1 MTSIKDKNDYRILVI
16 EDNPGDLLLIED
28 YLREQ
33 IENPHIQI
41 AKKFEEAGYYLS
53 TNQHFDIILLDLS
66 LPDKSG
72 RELIFNIVQISR
84 DIPVI
89 VLTGFSDM
97 EFSIESISLGV
108 SDYLLKND
116 LNASSLYKSILYCL
130 ERKKRVYE
138 LKESE
143 KRYSELFRLNPQPIW
158 IFDLETF
165 KFVQVNHA
173 AVKLYGY
180 SVQEF
185 MNMTVFDFRLE
196 EDNRILRKSLTE
208 NSQNYQTIVRK
219 SKHFTKSGELL
230 DVEVQ
235 GTFIEINDKK
245 YRMIIIS
252 DVTEKNRM
260 EQQIT
265 KAIINTQENERYE
278 IGAELHDNICQ
289 ILASTHMSLGVLNK
303 SVNECGKELFE
314 QCREY
319 ISLAIKEIRNLSHT
333 LAPAFFND
341 STLEEAFA
349 ILLKNCNIENKYTV
363 SLFFHPAINELNINR
378 DLQLNLYR
386 ILQEQ
391 LRNILKYA
399 ECSTIEVEVILNNDR
414 LKMRIADDGVGF
426 DINSVK
432 AEGIGIS
439 NMRRRTELF
448 HGDFNIFSTPGKG
461 CELVI
466 MIPLKAENLNSKTEE
481 PASYSQLIC
490 K

>member
-1 MTSIKDKNDYRILVI
+1 MKIIKDKNDYWILII
-16 EDNPGDLLLIED
+16 EDNPGDLVLIED
-28 YLREQ
+28 YLTEQ
-33 IENPHIQI
+33 IEVPRIQT
-41 AKKFEEAGYYLS
+41 AKNFQEAHNFLS
-53 TNQHFDIILLDLS
+53 SGSHFDIVLLDLT
-66 LPDKSG
+66 LPDLSG
-72 RELIFNIVQISR
+72 MDLISRILGISR

-97 EFSIESISLGV
+97 EFSIQSISLGV

-130 ERKKRVYE
+130 ERKKRVHE

-173 AVKLYGY
+173 AVQLYGY
-180 SVQEF
+180 SVEEF
-185 MNMTVFDFRLE
+185 LNMTVFDFKSEKDNKRLRRTLI
-196 EDNRILRKSLTE
+196 EDAE
-208 NSQNYQTIVRK
+208 NNQTSQRK
-219 SKHFTKSGELL
+219 SKHLTKSGELL
-230 DVEVQ
+230 DVEIQ
-235 GTFIEINDKK
+235 ATFIVINDKK
-245 YRMIIIS
+245 YRMVIIS
-252 DVTEKNRM
+252 DVTEKNRV

-265 KAIINTQENERYE
+265 KAIIKTQENERYE

-289 ILASTHMSLGVLNK
+289 ILASTHISLGVLSK
-303 SVNECGKELFE
+303 SVNKSGMELFE

-319 ISLAIKEIRNLSHT
+319 ISLATQEIRNLSHR

-341 STLEEAFA
+341 STLEEAFQ
-349 ILLKNCNIENKYTV
+349 ILLKNCNVENKYIV
-363 SLFFHPAINELNINR
+363 SLFFHPAIDELNINR

-399 ECSTIEVEVILNNDR
+399 DCKTIEVDLILNNDKI
-414 LKMRIADDGVGF
+414 KMRIADDGVGF
-426 DINSVK
+426 DPNAVK
-432 AEGIGIS
+432 GGIGLS

-448 HGDFNIFSTPGKG
+448 GGEFTIFSSPGNG

-466 MIPLKAENLNSKTEE
+466 MIPLKPENLNSKTEKTSLS
-481 PASYSQLIC
+481 PWFNF

>member
-1 MTSIKDKNDYRILVI
+1 MIKDKSDYRILVV
-16 EDNPGDLLLIED
+16 EDNAGDLLLIQD
-28 YLREQ
+28 YLTEQ
-33 IENPHIQI
+33 IELPAIQV
-41 AKKFEEAGYYLS
+41 AKNFQEA
-53 TNQHFDIILLDLS
+53 QHFFTNDHQFDIVLLDLT
-66 LPDKSG
+66 LPDRSG
-72 RELIFNIVQISR
+72 RELITNILKICG
-84 DIPVI
+84 DTPVI

-97 EFSIESISLGV
+97 DFSIQSISLGV

-158 IFDLETF
+158 IFDIETF

-180 SVQEF
+180 TMEEF
-185 MNMTVFDFRLE
+185 MNLTVFDFRLE
-196 EDNRILRKSLTE
+196 EDNVSLRKSLAHDSE
-208 NSQNYQTIVRK
+208 NYQTVHRR

-235 GTFIEINDKK
+235 ATFIVINDRK
-245 YRMIIIS
+245 YRMVIIT
-252 DVTEKNRM
+252 DVTEKNRV

-265 KAIINTQENERYE
+265 KAIIKTQENERYE

-289 ILASTHMSLGVLNK
+289 ILASTHMSLGVLSK
-303 SVNECGKELFE
+303 SVNDCGKELFQ
-314 QCREY
+314 QCRDY
-319 ISLAIKEIRNLSHT
+319 INLATQEIRNLSHR

-341 STLEEAFA
+341 STLEEAFE
-349 ILLKNCNIENKYTV
+349 ILLKNCNIENKHEV
-363 SLFFHPAINELNINR
+363 SLYFDQDIEKLNINR

-391 LRNILKYA
+391 LRNVLKYA
-399 ECSTIEVEVILNNDR
+399 HCKTIEVDLILNNDK
-414 LKMRIADDGVGF
+414 LKMRVTDDGIGF
-426 DINSVK
+426 DVNAVK
-432 AEGIGIS
+432 SGIGIS

-448 HGDFNIFSTPGKG
+448 GGDFSICSAPGRG
-461 CELVI
+461 CELLIV
-466 MIPLKAENLNSKTEE
+466 IPLKSEDVVRTRKELA
-481 PASYSQLIC
+481 PASQMIF

>member
-1 MTSIKDKNDYRILVI
+1 MKIIKDKNDYRILII
-16 EDNPGDLLLIED
+16 EDNTGDLVLIED
-28 YLREQ
+28 YLTEQ
-33 IENPHIQI
+33 IEIPRIQT
-41 AKKFEEAGYYLS
+41 AKNFQEAHNFLS
-53 TNQHFDIILLDLS
+53 SNSHFDIVLLDLT
-66 LPDKSG
+66 LPDLSG
-72 RELIFNIVQISR
+72 MDLISRILEISR

-97 EFSIESISLGV
+97 EFSIQSISLGV
-108 SDYLLKND
+108 SDYILKND

-130 ERKKRVYE
+130 ERKKRVHE

-173 AVKLYGY
+173 AVQLYGY
-180 SVQEF
+180 SVEEF
-185 MNMTVFDFRLE
+185 LTMTVFDFKSEKDNKRL
-196 EDNRILRKSLTE
+196 RRSLIE
-208 NSQNYQTIVRK
+208 NAENNQTVQRK

-230 DVEVQ
+230 DVEIQ
-235 GTFIEINDKK
+235 ATFIVINDKK
-245 YRMIIIS
+245 YRMVIIS
-252 DVTEKNRM
+252 DVTEKNRV

-265 KAIINTQENERYE
+265 KAIIKTQENERYE

-289 ILASTHMSLGVLNK
+289 ILASTHISLGVLSK
-303 SVNECGKELFE
+303 SVNDCGMELFE
-314 QCREY
+314 QCRGY
-319 ISLAIKEIRNLSHT
+319 ISLATHEIRNLSHR

-341 STLEEAFA
+341 STLEEAFE
-349 ILLKNCNIENKYTV
+349 ILLKNCNVENKYIV
-363 SLFFHPAINELNINR
+363 SLFFHPAIDKLNINR

-399 ECSTIEVEVILNNDR
+399 DCKTIDVDLILNNDKI
-414 LKMRIADDGVGF
+414 KMRIADDGIGF
-426 DINSVK
+426 DLNAIK
-432 AEGIGIS
+432 GGIGLS

-448 HGDFNIFSTPGKG
+448 GGEFTVFSSPGNG

-466 MIPLKAENLNSKTEE
+466 MIPLKPENLNSKTEE
-481 PASYSQLIC
+481 ASSSPWFIY